1 MKNNNI
7 TFTLRFDDTSKNKVL
22 SKMKS
27 CKNYIYG
34 EKINNDI
41 KKNIKSD
48 SISKVI
54 DTLDMIAIKLI
65 DALEGADDP
74 YSDELIPINEM
85 LDYCQEDEALC
96 TINGYLINELLS
108 TINPLFKLDMLSY
121 NKMILDIY
129 KSVS

>member
-65 DALEGADDP
+65 DALAGSDDL
-74 YSDELIPINEM
+74 YRDEIISLDEL
-85 LDYCQEDEALC
+85 LDYCQDYEVLC
-96 TINGYLINELLS
+96 TINGCSINELLS